1 MTTAIYITDPAVA
14 THYHVSPGEWATVDD
29 DAEAQWL
36 FDNFHAY
43 HADVAQTLP
52 AAYFV
57 HPDAPNPF
65 VPYAGPAPAPSPSPA
80 PEPSPPPAPEPPPPP
95 APRRA

>member
-43 HADVAQTLP
+43 HADVAQ
-52 AAYFV
+52 
-57 HPDAPNPF
+57 NPF